1 MLHLMSMV
9 PHSLAQTAAALLLA
23 LGLSIFD
30 SGAAPITLELKSGST
45 IKGDLISWNGEQAL
59 IKAEFGEVKL
69 SKAQLSTQA
78 LSELALS
85 SGDA

>member
-1 MLHLMSMV
+1 MTRMRLPAV
-9 PHSLAQTAAALLLA
+9 VAAASLAIVSFVAA
-23 LGLSIFD
+23 G
-30 SGAAPITLELKSGST
+30 PITLELKSGST